1 MLNKSQIMKDAHRK
15 ARQMMET
22 QSKEPSWATKQTY
35 AQMLSWSLRSAWR
48 EAREALRPSN
58 DQIKRL
64 ENKVLAIKCSVNRLQ
79 PHHLNEIQNLES
91 EIHALAA

>member
-1 MLNKSQIMKDAHRK
+1 MFNKSQIMKDAHRK
-15 ARQMMET
+15 ARGMVEA

-48 EAREALRPSN
+48 EAREAFRPN
-58 DQIKRL
+58 NKKIKQL

-79 PHHLNEIQNLES
+79 PHHWNEIQNLET
-91 EIHALAA
+91 EIKAIAA

>member
-1 MLNKSQIMKDAHRK
+1 MLNKSQIMQDAHRK
-15 ARQMMET
+15 ARGMVEA

-48 EAREALRPSN
+48 EAREEFRPN
-58 DQIKRL
+58 NKKIKQL
-64 ENKVLAIKCSVNRLQ
+64 EGKVLAIKCSVNRLR
-79 PHHLNEIQNLES
+79 PHHLNKIKTLES